1 MVRKSTAIHKNN
13 KYKIF
18 KPNSFLFNN
27 KNIRNACP
35 KLPALTVPYRVDN
48 IDKNNNVILNV
59 GYGIIKILDASSKK
73 KIFFFL
79 NGWLVG

>member
-18 KPNSFLFNN
+18 KPNSLFFNN

-35 KLPALTVPYRVDN
+35 KLPALTVFGVQF
-48 IDKNNNVILNV
+48 NVLKFKIKGENAKIIFILNP
-59 GYGIIKILDASSKK
+59 SK
-73 KIFFFL
+73 
-79 NGWLVG
+79 